1 MESQIVELLEF
12 LHQPR
17 PEIRAL
23 AVQQLTTFTPK
34 TSEYQPLLI
43 SKRETL
49 IPDLK
54 SLCHDD
60 TVVAHEALKCLI
72 NLSHDPRILQE
83 LDDKYFLNFLCLLI
97 LIPKSVLADAACM
110 LLSNMT
116 KHEPICVK
124 LLEGE
129 AKPLPG
135 LCESNRLMD
144 HLVEAFHRGHKKAYN
159 PKAEFNFLASVF
171 SNVSGIRAG
180 RVYFIEDAPYDKLA
194 PLTKVQ
200 IFTEDSN
207 VIRRGGVDSTIK
219 NCCFETRQHERILDA
234 DKLNTLPFILL
245 PLCGSEEYD
254 MEEFEQ
260 FPEEIQ
266 LLDDDK
272 KRESDDVLRM
282 ILCEALVLLTHTR
295 FGREYLR
302 QKQVY
307 RVIQKFHAVEKNEDI
322 KEKCVTIVDMLIR
335 DEAGPEIKEIEED
348 KKKEEE
354 ESDDDMVIEEIV

>member
-1 MESQIVELLEF
+1 MEQQVLELLEF

-17 PEIRAL
+17 AEIRAL
-23 AVQQLTTFTPK
+23 AVQQLTSLTPK
-34 TSEYQPLLI
+34 SSQYQPLLI

-54 SLCHDD
+54 SLCHED
-60 TVVAHEALKCLI
+60 TVVAHEAIKCLI
-72 NLSHDPRILQE
+72 NLSHDPRIQAE
-83 LDDKYFLNFLCLLI
+83 LDDKFFINFLCLTI

-116 KHEPICVK
+116 KHEPTCVK

-135 LCESNRLMD
+135 LCDSTRLMD

-171 SNVSGIRAG
+171 SNVSGIRLG
-180 RVYFIEDAPYDKLA
+180 RVYFLEDAPYDKHA
-194 PLTKVQ
+194 PLTKLQ
-200 IFTEDSN
+200 IFTEDPN
-207 VIRRGGVDSTIK
+207 IIRRGGVDATIK
-219 NCCFETRQHERILDA
+219 NCCFETRQHERILED

-272 KRESDDVLRM
+272 KRETDSMLRT
-282 ILCEALVLLTHTR
+282 ILLDALILLTHTR

-307 RVIQKFHAVEKNEDI
+307 RVIQRLHAVETDEKV
-322 KEKCVTIVDMLIR
+322 KEKCVAIVDMLIR
-335 DEAGPEIKEIEED
+335 DEAGPEISEVKA
-348 KKKEEE
+348 KEEE
-354 ESDDDMVIEEIV
+354 ESEDEDMVIEEIV